1 MPVTTLFRKDGSDAG
16 TIELP
21 DEIFAAPVNTAVIHQ
36 AVTAQLAGRR
46 LGTSKTKN
54 RGEVAGTGKKPWRQ
68 KGTGRAR
75 AGSRRSPVFVGGG
88 VAFGPQPRSYAQR
101 LPKQMKRLALRGALT
116 GKFDDGAVKVVVDLA
131 MDETKTK
138 ALLGHLAALGIAGKN
153 VLVVAPERDEPLTL
167 SARNAPGI
175 DVILANSL
183 NVVDVLRADTLLF
196 TQAAVEA
203 MSALPAA
210 SEAEEV
216 PA

>member
-21 DEIFAAPVNTAVIHQ
+21 DELFAAPVNTAVIHQ

-46 LGTSKTKN
+46 LGTSKTKK

-131 MDETKTK
+131 MEEIKTK
-138 ALLGHLAALGIAGKN
+138 ALLGHLAALGIARGN

-175 DVILANSL
+175 DVILADSL

-196 TQAAVEA
+196 TQGAVEA

-210 SEAEEV
+210 SEVEEV
-216 PA
+216 SA

>member
-21 DEIFAAPVNTAVIHQ
+21 DELFAAPVNIAVIHQ

-46 LGTSKTKN
+46 LGTSKTKK

-88 VAFGPQPRSYAQR
+88 VAFGPQPRSYVQR

-116 GKFDDGAVKVVVDLA
+116 GKFNDGAVKVVVDLA
-131 MDETKTK
+131 MDEIRTK
-138 ALLGHLAALGIAGKN
+138 ALLGHLAALGIAAGN
-153 VLVVAPERDEPLTL
+153 VLVVAPARDEPLTL

-175 DVILANSL
+175 DVILADSL

>member
-21 DEIFAAPVNTAVIHQ
+21 DELFAAPVNTAVIHQ

-46 LGTSKTKN
+46 LGTSKTKK

-131 MDETKTK
+131 MEEIKTK
-138 ALLGHLAALGIAGKN
+138 ALLGHLAALGIAAKN

-175 DVILANSL
+175 DVILADSL

-210 SEAEEV
+210 SDVEEV
-216 PA
+216 LA